1 MSLHL
6 HNETASFEVFYAS
19 SQTAVTPLPINFV
32 VTTASLYFS
41 SLLAAPDFL
50 RVDVVGTHTMCFVVL
65 GYNKTKYSTQ
75 FDNKQTFNLSP
86 VERRGALSVLIRGCC
101 ERSHIL
107 SVENV

>member
-50 RVDVVGTHTMCFVVL
+50 WMFVGTNNVFFVVL
-65 GYNKTKYSTQ
+65 GYNKTKYST
-75 FDNKQTFNLSP
+75 
-86 VERRGALSVLIRGCC
+86 V
-101 ERSHIL
+101 
-107 SVENV
+107 